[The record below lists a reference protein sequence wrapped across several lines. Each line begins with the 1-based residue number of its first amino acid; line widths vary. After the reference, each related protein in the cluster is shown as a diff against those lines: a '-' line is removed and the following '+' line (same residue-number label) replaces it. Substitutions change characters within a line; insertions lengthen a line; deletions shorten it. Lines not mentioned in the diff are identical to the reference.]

1 MTTLR
6 QPRPAG
12 FPGLTRRRE
21 EAGSTHRPTLF
32 RPLRLVAIGEA
43 LAGDVSLVAGSLGA
57 VTELGSGQSDRPL
70 RDVLAASAAIVRADL
85 VLVAEDARGPA
96 VWLAAHLRRDRARA
110 VIPPRAG
117 AHAAALAAYYDT
129 IAGALIEVDRD
140 GIFSYADR
148 ARLAAAGHGH
158 LAR

>member
-12 FPGLTRRRE
+12 FPGLTRRRDD
-21 EAGSTHRPTLF
+21 AGAARRHASA

-43 LAGDVSLVAGSLGA
+43 LAGDVSLVAGSRGT
-57 VTELGSGQSDRPL
+57 VTELTYGQTERPL
-70 RDVLAASAAIVRADL
+70 RDALAASAAIVRADL

-96 VWLAAHLRRDRARA
+96 VWLARRLRRGHARK
-110 VIPPRAG
+110 VIPAREG
-117 AHAAALAAYYDT
+117 AHTAALSAYYDK
-129 IAGALIEVDRD
+129 IADALIEVDRD
-140 GIFSYADR
+140 GVFSYADR
-148 ARLAAAGHGH
+148 ARLAAAGHAH